1 MNSIKNNEFIS
12 AFVIYEICIH
22 WHILF
27 YLSTVGLFSYNQL
40 IFLDFEKLSNHKRQL
55 YILQSYQV
63 WFQIG
68 FATINN
74 FYQRISDFVVVMQ
87 QGYKMKYN
95 PIITPMIKKWSFSTL
110 YKIYRHFLQCQHFAI
125 DNKSLKKKAYL
136 ISFTCV

>member
-1 MNSIKNNEFIS
+1 MRSVYIGKI
-12 AFVIYEICIH
+12 
-22 WHILF
+22 ILF

-95 PIITPMIKKWSFSTL
+95 PIITPIANDKEVKFFNT
-110 YKIYRHFLQCQHFAI
+110 I
-125 DNKSLKKKAYL
+125 
-136 ISFTCV
+136 